1 MRYSHSTERLAEI
14 FDEAI
19 IFNLL
24 LEGLLAQHQKE
35 QYSVD
40 SRRGEIFSPQW
51 KYSIVLIS
59 ALGQSDSVIHTFAF
73 FFYILFHYGLS
84 QEIGYSSPCYTVG
97 PCCLSILN
105 RIVCIC

>member
-1 MRYSHSTERLAEI
+1 MQYSHSTEKLAEI

-59 ALGQSDSVIHTFAF
+59 ALEQSDSVIHTFV

-97 PCCLSILN
+97 PCLSILN
-105 RIVCIC
+105 RIVCIR